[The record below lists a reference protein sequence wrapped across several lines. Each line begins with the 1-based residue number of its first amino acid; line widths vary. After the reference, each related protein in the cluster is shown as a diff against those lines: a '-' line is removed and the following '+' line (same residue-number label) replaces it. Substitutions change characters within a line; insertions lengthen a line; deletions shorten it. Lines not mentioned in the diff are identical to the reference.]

1 MASAVLY
8 KALGSPAFISDA
20 ANSGWHAFTG
30 IADRVAAQVG
40 PIAESTAVLR
50 VPALEASIDNL
61 SKSVGQDP
69 TVVRYLLALLLAYP
83 LALIFARLRAPVLKH
98 LFSLC
103 TGVLLAQFVFGGEWF
118 HPLLQG
124 GVAYALLL
132 LTQPVAGALGV
143 LRPLVL
149 FAWLL
154 GYLTVQ
160 HLYRL
165 HTDYLGWKLDI
176 TGPTMILTIKISALA
191 FQLYDGSKPIA
202 ALYAAGVEQKLPGK
216 ERVYRERLERAISRM
231 PNPLEFFAFVFC
243 FTSFFAGPAFDFKEY
258 MSSVEEAPFR
268 EAPAAGS
275 KGAAAG
281 STDLHWGSRL
291 QAAGGKLLLSLVFLG
306 VNVTLGSRFNF
317 NDVLG
322 SDSELSLAQQPML
335 LRIGIAWLCLLV
347 TRSKYYFAW
356 TISEGSSNLAGF
368 GYQPAKGT
376 WSGVRSI
383 DVLGFELAPSVSA
396 STRAWNMQTQSWL
409 ERYAHKRVPRSVNLW
424 VTYALS
430 AFWHGE

>member
-1 MASAVLY
+1 
-8 KALGSPAFISDA
+8 
-20 ANSGWHAFTG
+20 
-30 IADRVAAQVG
+30 
-40 PIAESTAVLR
+40 
-50 VPALEASIDNL
+50 
-61 SKSVGQDP
+61 
-69 TVVRYLLALLLAYP
+69 
-83 LALIFARLRAPVLKH
+83 
-98 LFSLC
+98 
-103 TGVLLAQFVFGGEWF
+103 
-118 HPLLQG
+118 
-124 GVAYALLL
+124 
-132 LTQPVAGALGV
+132 
-143 LRPLVL
+143 
-149 FAWLL
+149 
-154 GYLTVQ
+154 
-160 HLYRL
+160 
-165 HTDYLGWKLDI
+165 
-176 TGPTMILTIKISALA
+176 
-191 FQLYDGSKPIA
+191 
-202 ALYAAGVEQKLPGK
+202 
-216 ERVYRERLERAISRM
+216 VYRERQERAISRL
-231 PNPLEFFAFVFC
+231 PNPLEFFAFAFC

-268 EAPAAGS
+268 EAPPAGS
-275 KGAAAG
+275 KGAAG

-291 QAAGGKLLLSLVFLG
+291 KAAGGKLLLSLVFLG

-322 SDSELSLAQQPML
+322 SSSELSLARQPML

-368 GYQPAKGT
+368 GYQPSKGS

-430 AFWHGE
+430 AFWHGECAASCRPQRQAVRCGLERGTVIRSAVPVEAVVRLWRLCEQRSTARQRVLQQPGRIRSRPSLADVCAGYMCCRRNRCGRPEPAASCSAAPPGAATRNCSHAPCLLLLPSLPLPPQASTPATTSPSRRHPSPPLWRRS